1 MDPTTPGITD
11 LKSEAARVAAEMS
24 SFAEKYKDV
33 TTSPDAHQQRMKNAM
48 MAPDLRHRFIS
59 LRSELFKIGIYD
71 PVLVRFDSYT
81 APPADA
87 ASVAQQLAL
96 WANRL

>member
-1 MDPTTPGITD
+1 MDVTTPGIRD

-24 SFAEKYKDV
+24 TFAEKYKDV
-33 TTSPDAHQQRMKNAM
+33 TTSPDAHQLRMKNAM
-48 MAPDLRHRFIS
+48 MAPELRLRFIAV
-59 LRSELFKIGIYD
+59 RTELFKIGIYD

-87 ASVAQQLAL
+87 ATAAQQLAL
-96 WANRL
+96 LAEKL